1 MTIRVGARPWSLLG
15 AVLGAAV
22 GCSTPR
28 MAPPADVVDAT
39 ETLTTIGRKRASG
52 ALVNEGFQ
60 LGEYDVVNVDRKS
73 EKSRG
78 VGVGPWSRTTKTN
91 GFTYELVAGESK
103 LAGMCAA
110 KSSSQ
115 GIGSATGSINWSSLE
130 MACACGD
137 DDGNAELA
145 MTGDERWLKVMG
157 EEYTLEPIYALENG
171 KKGSNPSGFRADN
184 EDKEVL
190 GAVEVVH
197 PGQVWVK
204 KGIDEAKQAR
214 IACVFAGLMLYQPPS
229 DD

>member
-1 MTIRVGARPWSLLG
+1 MMARDGVGRLVFVGAMLG
-15 AVLGAAV
+15 AVG
-22 GCSTPR
+22 GCATPR

-39 ETLTTIGRKRASG
+39 ETLTTTGRKRASG
-52 ALVNEGFQ
+52 ALVNESFQ
-60 LGEYDVVNVDRKS
+60 LGEYDVANVDRKS

-91 GFTYELVAGESK
+91 GFTYELVAGERK
-103 LAGMCAA
+103 LAGKCAA

-115 GIGSATGSINWSSLE
+115 GIGSASGSINWGSLE
-130 MACACGD
+130 MACSCDD
-137 DDGNAELA
+137 DDGKAELA

-204 KGIDEAKQAR
+204 KGIDEAKKAKV
-214 IACVFAGLMLYQPPS
+214 ACVFAGLMLYQPPS